1 MIIIGRLSQRM
12 MHIPE
17 DIVRE
22 ILKARIA
29 LSSSSD
35 VDQWELVQL
44 FTTCWTFCHIL
55 PALVYRCL
63 KLRTPRQAELAQ
75 KMWNTPN
82 KLTAPFTHTL
92 VHLEF
97 LFPVHEQASK
107 PIMADILA
115 HTPLVKTLVLTFLF
129 TVRHFIDPVTDFVGS
144 YLPRN
149 VEILVFRMLYDG
161 KPMDLSRLAGLLDNA
176 PWLDPGWPKFFA
188 QIPHITTFTVQTA
201 QYMIWPPIRRLESS
215 FVQYWLSN
223 AGSSLTTMELTYGDR
238 SLGLFLQLALW
249 VLNPGF
255 VLDPGDE
262 YLPPFVWSRF
272 LHHGAEM
279 WDVCPVWP
287 LAHLILT
294 HSMDSLTW

>member
-1 MIIIGRLSQRM
+1 MIIIGRLSQRVI
-12 MHIPE
+12 HIPE

-35 VDQWELVQL
+35 ADQWELVQL

-63 KLRTPRQAELAQ
+63 KLRTPRQASLAQ

-82 KLTAPFTHTL
+82 KLTPPFTHTL
-92 VHLEF
+92 VHMEF
-97 LFPVHEQASK
+97 LFPAHEQASK
-107 PIMADILA
+107 PIMA
-115 HTPLVKTLVLTFLF
+115 
-129 TVRHFIDPVTDFVGS
+129 VRHFIDPVTDFVGS

-201 QYMIWPPIRRLESS
+201 QYMIWPPIQRLESS

-223 AGSSLTTMELTYGDR
+223 AGSSLTTVELTYGNR
-238 SLGLFLQLALW
+238 SLGLFLQLAHR
-249 VLNPGF
+249 VLSPGF
-255 VLDPGDE
+255 VLDPDDE

-272 LHHGAEM
+272 LHHGHE
-279 WDVCPVWP
+279 WCRDVGCLPSMAFGSP
-287 LAHLILT
+287 HLDTFYGFFDLVQ
-294 HSMDSLTW
+294 